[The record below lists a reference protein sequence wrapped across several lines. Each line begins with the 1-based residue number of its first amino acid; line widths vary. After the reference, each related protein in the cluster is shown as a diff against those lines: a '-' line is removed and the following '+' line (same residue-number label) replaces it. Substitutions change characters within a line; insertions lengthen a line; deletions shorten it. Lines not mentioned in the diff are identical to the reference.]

1 MTSRALLVV
10 AAAAA
15 AACGPLPPLAV
26 PEAPQ
31 RERLAA
37 LAGPVEILHRSTVLS
52 LATESVVWRGL
63 RVAEPERC
71 GPYLRS
77 HYTVP
82 GAWPVPRLPLG
93 RDRFSDVVSCQPFR
107 SPADVALDRVVLPE
121 VAHDAGFCARS
132 EVERLAFAADPDN
145 WFYGDLEVLRLGPPW
160 PRACG
165 LAPYPQCVLVRAD
178 PAPSPPALRPHDPV
192 GGCRGARFRSLPVR
206 RPRPS
211 SGMRRAADV
220 SRWAVGLHRTAVRPS
235 FRSSDRSLSLSHRTR
250 DPWLP
255 PRSTSSTCGTQL
267 AASRTC
273 VMIPT

>member
-1 MTSRALLVV
+1 MTFPALLVV

-15 AACGPLPPLAV
+15 AACGPLPSLAV

-37 LAGPVEILHRSTVLS
+37 LAGPVEILPRSTVLS

-82 GAWPVPRLPLG
+82 GAWPVPRLSLAP
-93 RDRFSDVVSCQPFR
+93 DRFSDVVSCQPFR

-121 VAHDAGFCARS
+121 VAHDAGLCARS

-145 WFYGDLEVLRLGPPW
+145 WFYGDLEVLRLGRRGRGPAGWLPTRNACWYAQTQLHLRQRYDLTIPPEDAAALDFVLSRCGARVR
-160 PRACG
+160 PPACG
-165 LAPYPQCVLVRAD
+165 APQMFPVAESGFT
-178 PAPSPPALRPHDPV
+178 APR
-192 GGCRGARFRSLPVR
+192 
-206 RPRPS
+206 
-211 SGMRRAADV
+211 
-220 SRWAVGLHRTAVRPS
+220 
-235 FRSSDRSLSLSHRTR
+235 
-250 DPWLP
+250 
-255 PRSTSSTCGTQL
+255 
-267 AASRTC
+267 
-273 VMIPT
+273 